1 MTDKYSISHSLALFV
16 PVLAVADLGA
26 IFAYRNS
33 IDWSVIRKVII
44 PFVTGILS
52 GFVLLG
58 NLPDAVIRQSAG
70 YSLLLLSACYNF
82 STAIQKSLQFQKN
95 VLPSN
100 LEDEDKN
107 LKSLTPTWN
116 NFHSF
121 SGCVC
126 FGFISGLLTVVA
138 NIAGRNCIM
147 LIKSVEF
154 VKLSMLI
161 H

>member
-16 PVLAVADLGA
+16 PVLAFADLGA

-44 PFVTGILS
+44 PFVSGILS
-52 GFVLLG
+52 GFLLLG

-70 YSLLLLSACYNF
+70 VSLLLLSACYNF
-82 STAIQKSLQFQKN
+82 STAMQKGLQFQKN

-100 LEDEDKN
+100 FEDEDKN
-107 LKSLTPTWN
+107 LKSLTPTWST
-116 NFHSF
+116 FHSF

-126 FGFISGLLTVVA
+126 FGYVSGLLTVVA
-138 NIAGRNCIM
+138 NIAGNIYVMPLC
-147 LIKSVEF
+147 
-154 VKLSMLI
+154 
-161 H
+161 